1 MIIFARWR
9 RAKHDPEVA
18 PLATFVA
25 HLRCAEPTNGLKL
38 HELALQNMAN
48 YEFVTIW
55 RVEAPQEK
63 VWDLIFHS
71 ENWPDWWPGVE
82 KVERLKDGDANHLG
96 AIHRYTWKS
105 KLPYRLVFEMQSTR
119 VEPISVIEGR
129 AIGELQG
136 AGRWQ
141 LSNADGITTVRY
153 DWKVETTKAW
163 MNLLAPVAR
172 PFFSWNHN
180 VVMGWG
186 GEGLAK
192 RLGSKLLSNT
202 EVH

>member
-1 MIIFARWR
+1 
-9 RAKHDPEVA
+9 
-18 PLATFVA
+18 
-25 HLRCAEPTNGLKL
+25 
-38 HELALQNMAN
+38 MAD

-55 RVEAPQEK
+55 HFKAPQEK

-71 ENWPDWWPGVE
+71 EDWPAWWRGVE
-82 KVERLKDGDANHLG
+82 KVEKLKDGDANHVG

-105 KLPYRLVFEMQSTR
+105 KLPYRLIFEMQTTR
-119 VEPISVIEGR
+119 VEPVSMIEGR

-136 AGRWQ
+136 VGKWQ
-141 LSNADGITTVRY
+141 LSSEKDGEGELITVRY

-163 MNLLAPVAR
+163 MNYLAPIAR

-186 GEGLAK
+186 GEGLEK
-192 RLGSKLLSNT
+192 RLRQSDDS
-202 EVH
+202 

>member
-1 MIIFARWR
+1 
-9 RAKHDPEVA
+9 
-18 PLATFVA
+18 
-25 HLRCAEPTNGLKL
+25 
-38 HELALQNMAN
+38 MAD

-55 RVEAPQEK
+55 HFKAPREK

-71 ENWPDWWPGVE
+71 ENWPTWWRGVE
-82 KVERLKDGDANHLG
+82 KVEKLKDGDANHVG

-105 KLPYRLVFEMQSTR
+105 RLPYHLIFEMQTTR
-119 VEPISVIEGR
+119 VEPISLIEGR

-136 AGRWQ
+136 AGKWQ
-141 LSNADGITTVRY
+141 LSSEGGSEAEITTVRY

-163 MNLLAPVAR
+163 MNYLAPIAR
-172 PFFSWNHN
+172 PFFSWNHD

-192 RLGSKLLSNT
+192 RLKKVMSDES
-202 EVH
+202 